1 MPWLVEAGSLQR
13 VEYMDV
19 TRTLAKF
26 LIESRYEDLPREVVH
41 EATRALLNWLGCA
54 IGASRHET
62 VNNAVAALQPF
73 FGPAQAQ
80 LLGRPERVDAL
91 RAALINGISSHV
103 LDFDDT
109 HARAVHVS
117 APVWPA
123 LLALGEWKGATG
135 VELIHAFVLG
145 VETEVRIGLSVFPEH
160 YEKGYHIT
168 GTAGVFGA
176 AAAIGKL
183 LKLNQQQMGWALGIA
198 ATQSAGLREMFGS
211 MCKSFHPGSA
221 AHNGFA
227 AALLAQ
233 QNFTSAEAGIEGKNG
248 FAHVMSSKFDPGIIT
263 EGLGARYEL
272 SQNMYKPF
280 ACGLVVH
287 AAIDGCLQL
296 KREHGLRGDE
306 IKRIAL
312 RVNPLVLEL
321 TANKKPQNGL
331 EGKFSVFHACAAAI
345 VCGAALEAQF
355 ADEVVRDPAVTA
367 LRDKIDATADAAI
380 RKLEAHV
387 HIELADGRVL
397 DKHVEHALGSTV
409 RPMSD
414 ADLEEKFRGLVD
426 GVIADS
432 QAKQLIALCWR
443 FPTLAVAAELPRAAA
458 SM

>member
-1 MPWLVEAGSLQR
+1 ME
-13 VEYMDV
+13 V

-26 LIESRYEDLPREVVH
+26 LVASRADDLPREVVH
-41 EATRALLNWLGCA
+41 EASRALLNWLGCA
-54 IGASRHET
+54 IGASHHET

-80 LLGRPERVDAL
+80 LVGRREKVDAL
-91 RAALINGISSHV
+91 HAALINGISSHV

-123 LLALGEWKGATG
+123 LLAYGEWKSAQGISG
-135 VELIHAFVLG
+135 MELIHAFALG
-145 VETEVRIGLSVFPEH
+145 VETEVRVGLSVFPEH
-160 YEKGYHIT
+160 YDKGYHIT

-176 AAAIGKL
+176 AAAIGTL
-183 LKLNQQQMGWALGIA
+183 LKLNEQQMIWALGIA

-233 QNFTSAEAGIEGKNG
+233 QNFTSADAGIDGKRG
-248 FAHVMSSKFDPGIIT
+248 FAQVMSSKFDPKVIT
-263 EGLGARYEL
+263 DGLGKSYEL
-272 SQNMYKPF
+272 SRIMYKPF

-296 KREHGLRGDE
+296 KRELGLRGNE

-312 RVNPLVLEL
+312 RVSPLVLEL
-321 TANKKPQNGL
+321 TGNKKPVDGL
-331 EGKFSVFHACAAAI
+331 QGKFSVYHACAAAI
-345 VCGAALEAQF
+345 VRGAALEAQF
-355 ADEVVRDPAVTA
+355 ADDVVRDPAVIA
-367 LRDKIDATADAAI
+367 VRDKIDAVSDAAI
-380 RKLEAHV
+380 HKLEAHV
-387 HIELADGRVL
+387 RMELADGRVL
-397 DKHVEHALGSTV
+397 DKHVQRALGSTEH
-409 RPMSD
+409 PMSD

-426 GVIADS
+426 GVIPEA
-432 QAKQLIALCWR
+432 QAKQLIELCWR
-443 FPTLAVAAELPRAAA
+443 FPTLTDAAQLPRIATLL
-458 SM
+458 

>member
-1 MPWLVEAGSLQR
+1 MNETSS
-13 VEYMDV
+13 
-19 TRTLAKF
+19 LAKF
-26 LIESRYEDLPREVVH
+26 LVASRYEDLPPEVVH
-41 EATRALLNWLGCA
+41 EASRALLNWLGCA
-54 IGASRHET
+54 IGASHHET
-62 VNNAVAALQPF
+62 VDNAVAALQPF

-80 LLGRPERVDAL
+80 LLGRREKADAL
-91 RAALINGISSHV
+91 RASLINGISSHV

-123 LLALGEWKGATG
+123 LLAFGEWKGATG
-135 VELIHAFVLG
+135 AQLIHAFALG
-145 VETEVRIGLSVFPEH
+145 VETEVRVGLSVFPEH
-160 YEKGYHIT
+160 YDKGYHIT

-183 LKLNQQQMGWALGIA
+183 LNLNEQQMVWALGIA

-227 AALLAQ
+227 AALMAQ
-233 QNFTSAEAGIEGKNG
+233 QNFTSAAAGIEGKRG
-248 FAHVMSSKFDPGIIT
+248 FGNVMSGKFDPAIIT
-263 EGLGARYEL
+263 NDLGKTYEL

-296 KREHGLRGDE
+296 KREHQLTGKE
-306 IKRIAL
+306 IKHVAL
-312 RVNPLVLEL
+312 RVCPIVLEL
-321 TANKKPQNGL
+321 TGNKKPRDGL
-331 EGKFSVFHACAAAI
+331 EGKFSVFHACAVAI
-345 VCGAALEAQF
+345 VRGAALEAQF
-355 ADEVVRDPAVTA
+355 ADKVVNDPAVMA
-367 LRDKIDATADAAI
+367 VRDKIDATADAAI

-387 HIELADGRVL
+387 RIELNDGRVL
-397 DKHVEHALGSTV
+397 EKHVAHALGSTV

-426 GVIADS
+426 GVIPDA
-432 QAKQLIALCWR
+432 QAKQLIELCWK
-443 FPTLAVAAELPRAAA
+443 FPTLSEAVQLPRAAA
-458 SM
+458 LR

>member
-1 MPWLVEAGSLQR
+1 MNETS
-13 VEYMDV
+13 
-19 TRTLAKF
+19 TLAKF
-26 LIESRYEDLPREVVH
+26 LIASRYEDLPREVVH
-41 EATRALLNWLGCA
+41 EASRALLNWLGCA
-54 IGASRHET
+54 IGASHHET
-62 VNNAVAALQPF
+62 VDNAVAALQPF

-80 LLGRPERVDAL
+80 LLGRRERVDAL

-109 HARAVHVS
+109 HARTVHVS

-123 LLALGEWKGATG
+123 LLAYGEWKGDQHVSG
-135 VELIHAFVLG
+135 KDLIHAFVLG
-145 VETEVRIGLSVFPEH
+145 VETEVRVGLSVFPEH
-160 YEKGYHIT
+160 YDKGYHIT

-183 LKLNQQQMGWALGIA
+183 LNLNEKQMSWALGIA

-227 AALLAQ
+227 AALMAQ
-233 QNFTSAEAGIEGKNG
+233 QNFTSAAAGIEGKRG
-248 FAHVMSSKFDPGIIT
+248 FGNVMSTQFDPAVIT
-263 EGLGARYEL
+263 NGLGKTYEL

-296 KREHGLRGDE
+296 KRENNLRGDE
-306 IKRIAL
+306 IKSVML
-312 RVNPLVLEL
+312 RVNPIVFEL
-321 TANKKPQNGL
+321 TANRKPRDGL

-345 VCGAALEAQF
+345 VRGAALEAQF
-355 ADEVVRDPAVTA
+355 ADAVVNDPAVMA
-367 LRDKIDATADAAI
+367 VRDKIDATSDAAI

-387 HIELADGRVL
+387 RMELADGRML
-397 DKHVEHALGSTV
+397 EKHVEHALGSTV

-414 ADLEEKFRGLVD
+414 ADLEDKFRGLVE
-426 GVIADS
+426 GVIPAA
-432 QAKQLIALCWR
+432 QAKQLIELCWR
-443 FPTLAVAAELPRAAA
+443 FATLTDAGQLSRSAGI
-458 SM
+458 

>member
-1 MPWLVEAGSLQR
+1 
-13 VEYMDV
+13 MDV
-19 TRTLAKF
+19 TQPLAKY
-26 LIESRYEDLPREVVH
+26 LIASRYEDLPPEVVH
-41 EATRALLNWLGCA
+41 EAQRALLNWLGCA
-54 IGASRHET
+54 IGASHHET

-80 LLGRPERVDAL
+80 LLGRREKVDAL

-117 APVWPA
+117 APLWPA
-123 LLALGEWKGATG
+123 LLAYGEWKGDQHVAG
-135 VELIHAFVLG
+135 KDLIHAFALG
-145 VETEVRIGLSVFPEH
+145 VETEVRVALSVFPEH
-160 YEKGYHIT
+160 YDKGYHIT

-183 LKLNQQQMGWALGIA
+183 LNLKEKQMVWALGIA
-198 ATQSAGLREMFGS
+198 ATQAAGLREMFGS

-227 AALLAQ
+227 AALMAQ
-233 QNFTSAEAGIEGKNG
+233 QNFTSADAGIEGKRG
-248 FAHVMSSKFDPGIIT
+248 FGHVMSSKFDPAVIT
-263 EGLGARYEL
+263 TGLGKSYEL

-296 KREHGLRGDE
+296 KREHHLRGDE
-306 IKRIAL
+306 IKHIAL

-321 TANKKPQNGL
+321 TGNKKPRDGL
-331 EGKFSVFHACAAAI
+331 QGKFSVFHACAAAI
-345 VCGAALEAQF
+345 VHNAALEAQF
-355 ADEVVRDPAVTA
+355 ADAVVNDPAVMA
-367 LRDKIDATADAAI
+367 VRDKIDATADAAI

-387 HIELADGRVL
+387 RMELNDGRVL
-397 DKHVEHALGSTV
+397 EKHVEHALGSTV

-414 ADLEEKFRGLVD
+414 ADLEDKFRGLVA
-426 GVIADS
+426 GVIPDE
-432 QAKQLIALCWR
+432 QAQQLMELCWK
-443 FPTLAVAAELPRAAA
+443 FSTLNDAGELPRAAA
-458 SM
+458 A

>member
-1 MPWLVEAGSLQR
+1 MNTTA
-13 VEYMDV
+13 DV
-19 TRTLAKF
+19 THTLAKF
-26 LIESRYEDLPREVVH
+26 LVASRYEDLPRAVVH
-41 EATRALLNWLGCA
+41 EASRALLNWLGCA
-54 IGASRHET
+54 IGASHHET
-62 VNNAVAALQPF
+62 VDNAVAALQPF
-73 FGPAQAQ
+73 FGPPQAQ
-80 LLGRPERVDAL
+80 LLGRREKADAL

-123 LLALGEWKGATG
+123 LLAFAQWRGDQHVSGA
-135 VELIHAFVLG
+135 ELIHAFVLG
-145 VETEVRIGLSVFPEH
+145 VETEVRVGLSVFPDH
-160 YEKGYHIT
+160 YDKGYHIT

-183 LKLNQQQMGWALGIA
+183 LKLNEQQMVWALGIA

-233 QNFTSAEAGIEGKNG
+233 QNFTSAEAGIEGRRG
-248 FAHVMSSKFDPGIIT
+248 FAQVMSSQFDPAIIT
-263 EGLGARYEL
+263 NGLGKSYEL

-296 KREHGLRGDE
+296 KREFGLRGDE
-306 IKRIAL
+306 IKHIAL
-312 RVNPLVLEL
+312 RVCPIVMEL
-321 TANKKPQNGL
+321 TANKKPRNGL
-331 EGKFSVFHACAAAI
+331 EGKFSIFHACAAAI
-345 VCGAALEAQF
+345 VRGAALEAQF
-355 ADEVVRDPAVTA
+355 ADEVVNDPAVIA
-367 LRDKIDATADAAI
+367 VRDKIEATPDASI

-387 HIELADGRVL
+387 RITLVDGRVL
-397 DKHVEHALGSTV
+397 DKHVVHALGSTEH
-409 RPMSD
+409 PMSD

-426 GVIADS
+426 GVIPDT
-432 QAKQLIALCWR
+432 QAKQLIELCWK
-443 FPTLAVAAELPRAAA
+443 FPTLADAAQLPAAA
-458 SM
+458 ST

>member
-1 MPWLVEAGSLQR
+1 MQATSN
-13 VEYMDV
+13 V
-19 TRTLAKF
+19 TATLAKY
-26 LIESRYEDLPREVVH
+26 LTASRYQDLPPPVVH

-54 IGASRHET
+54 IGASHHET
-62 VNNAVAALQPF
+62 VDNAVAAMQPF

-80 LLGRPERVDAL
+80 LLGRREKADAL

-123 LLALGEWKGATG
+123 LLAFAEWKGASG
-135 VELIHAFVLG
+135 KQLIHAFALG
-145 VETEVRIGLSVFPEH
+145 VEAEVRIGLSVFPEH
-160 YEKGYHIT
+160 YDKGYHIT

-183 LKLNQQQMGWALGIA
+183 LNLNEKQMSWALGIA

-221 AHNGFA
+221 AHNGFT

-233 QNFTSAEAGIEGKNG
+233 QNFTSAEAGIEGKRG
-248 FAHVMSSKFDPGIIT
+248 FGQVMSSKFDPLVIT
-263 EGLGARYEL
+263 EGLGTRYEL
-272 SQNMYKPF
+272 SRNMYKPF

-296 KREHGLRGDE
+296 KQELGLHGDE

-321 TANKKPQNGL
+321 TGNNSPRNGL
-331 EGKFSVFHACAAAI
+331 EGKFSVFHACAVAI
-345 VCGAALEAQF
+345 VRGAALEAEF
-355 ADEVVRDPAVTA
+355 ADAVVCDPAVAA
-367 LRDKIDATADAAI
+367 LRSKIDATSDASI

-387 HIELADGRVL
+387 RLELNDGRVL
-397 DKHVEHALGSTV
+397 DKHVPHALGSTE

-414 ADLEEKFRGLVD
+414 SDLEQKFRGLVT
-426 GVIADS
+426 GVIPDT
-432 QAKQLIALCWR
+432 QAQQLIELCWQ
-443 FPTLAVAAELPRAAA
+443 FSTLTDAAQLPRAAA
-458 SM
+458 GA

>member
-1 MPWLVEAGSLQR
+1 MV
-13 VEYMDV
+13 V
-19 TRTLAKF
+19 TRTLAKY
-26 LIESRYEDLPREVVH
+26 LVASRYEDLPREVVH

-54 IGASRHET
+54 IGASQHET

-80 LLGRPERVDAL
+80 LLGRREKVDAL

-109 HARAVHVS
+109 HALAVHVS

-123 LLALGEWKGATG
+123 LLAYGEWRGATG
-135 VELIHAFVLG
+135 AELIHAFALG
-145 VETEVRIGLSVFPEH
+145 VETEVRVGLSVYPEH
-160 YEKGYHIT
+160 YDQGYHIT

-183 LKLNQQQMGWALGIA
+183 LKLNEQQMCWALGIA
-198 ATQSAGLREMFGS
+198 ATQSAGLRDMFGS

-233 QNFTSAEAGIEGKNG
+233 QNFTSSESGIEAKRG
-248 FAHVMSSKFDPGIIT
+248 FGQVMSSKFDPAVIT
-263 EGLGARYEL
+263 GGLGTSYEL
-272 SQNMYKPF
+272 SRNMYKPF

-296 KREHGLRGDE
+296 KREHSLRGDE
-306 IKRIAL
+306 IKHIAL
-312 RVNPLVLEL
+312 RVNPIVFEL
-321 TANKKPQNGL
+321 TANRKPRNGL

-355 ADEVVRDPAVTA
+355 ADDVVNDPAVIA
-367 LRDKIDATADAAI
+367 VRDRIDATSDAAI

-387 HIELADGRVL
+387 RIELADGRVL
-397 DKHVEHALGSTV
+397 DKHVAHALGSTE

-414 ADLEEKFRGLVD
+414 ADLEEKFRGLVES
-426 GVIADS
+426 VIPAA
-432 QAKQLIALCWR
+432 QAKRLIDLCR
-443 FPTLAVAAELPRAAA
+443 QFPTLPDAAQLPRTA
-458 SM
+458 SVT

>member
-1 MPWLVEAGSLQR
+1 MNATTE
-13 VEYMDV
+13 V
-19 TRTLAKF
+19 TRTLAKY
-26 LIESRYEDLPREVVH
+26 LVASRYEDLPREVAH

-54 IGASRHET
+54 IGASHHET
-62 VNNAVAALQPF
+62 VDNAVAALQPF

-80 LLGRPERVDAL
+80 LLGRREKVDAL

-123 LLALGEWKGATG
+123 LLAYGEWKGATG
-135 VELIHAFVLG
+135 AALIHAFALG
-145 VETEVRIGLSVFPEH
+145 VETEVRVGLSVYPEH
-160 YEKGYHIT
+160 YDQGYHIT

-183 LKLNQQQMGWALGIA
+183 LKLNQQQMCWALGIA
-198 ATQSAGLREMFGS
+198 ATQSAGLRDMFGS

-233 QNFTSAEAGIEGKNG
+233 QNFTSSESGIEARRG
-248 FAHVMSSKFDPGIIT
+248 FGHVMSSKFDPAVIS
-263 EGLGARYEL
+263 EGLGTSYEL
-272 SQNMYKPF
+272 SRNMYKPF

-296 KREHGLRGDE
+296 KREHSLRGDE
-306 IKRIAL
+306 IKHIAL
-312 RVNPLVLEL
+312 RVNPIVFEL
-321 TANKKPQNGL
+321 TANRKPRNGL

-345 VCGAALEAQF
+345 VRGAALEAQF
-355 ADEVVRDPAVTA
+355 ADDVVNDPAVIA
-367 LRDKIDATADAAI
+367 VRDRIAATSDAAI

-387 HIELADGRVL
+387 CITLADGRVL
-397 DKHVEHALGSTV
+397 EKHVAHALGSTE

-414 ADLEEKFRGLVD
+414 ADLEVKFRGLVE
-426 GVIADS
+426 GVIPAARA
-432 QAKQLIALCWR
+432 QQLIDLCWE
-443 FPTLAVAAELPRAAA
+443 FPALADAAQLPRAAA
-458 SM
+458 LL

>member
-1 MPWLVEAGSLQR
+1 ME
-13 VEYMDV
+13 V

-26 LIESRYEDLPREVVH
+26 LVASRSDELPREVVH
-41 EATRALLNWLGCA
+41 EASRALLNWLGCA
-54 IGASRHET
+54 IGASHHET
-62 VNNAVAALQPF
+62 VNNAVAAMRPF

-80 LLGRPERVDAL
+80 LVGRREKADAL

-123 LLALGEWKGATG
+123 LLAFSEWRADQRISGM
-135 VELIHAFVLG
+135 ELIHAFALG
-145 VETEVRIGLSVFPEH
+145 VETEVRVGLSVFPEH
-160 YEKGYHIT
+160 YDVGYHIT

-183 LKLNQQQMGWALGIA
+183 LNLNEPQMTWALGIA

-233 QNFTSAEAGIEGKNG
+233 QNFTSAEAGIEGKRG
-248 FAHVMSSKFDPGIIT
+248 FAHVMSSRFDPNVIT
-263 EGLGARYEL
+263 GGLGKSYEL
-272 SQNMYKPF
+272 SRNMYKPF

-296 KREHGLRGDE
+296 KRELGLRGDE
-306 IKRIAL
+306 IKRISL

-321 TANKKPQNGL
+321 TGNKKPVDGL
-331 EGKFSVFHACAAAI
+331 QGKFSVFHACAAAI

-355 ADEVVRDPAVTA
+355 ADAVVRDAAVIA
-367 LRDKIDATADAAI
+367 VRDKIDATADASI
-380 RKLEAHV
+380 HKLEAHV
-387 HIELADGRVL
+387 RMELADGRVL
-397 DKHVEHALGSTV
+397 DKHVPRALGSTE

-414 ADLEEKFRGLVD
+414 ADLEQKFRGLVE
-426 GVIADS
+426 GVIPAT
-432 QAKQLIALCWR
+432 QAQQLINLCWQ
-443 FPTLAVAAELPRAAA
+443 FATLPDAAQLPRATA
-458 SM
+458 SS

>member
-1 MPWLVEAGSLQR
+1 ME
-13 VEYMDV
+13 V
-19 TRTLAKF
+19 TRTLAKY
-26 LIESRYEDLPREVVH
+26 LIASRYQDLPREVVH

-54 IGASRHET
+54 IGASHHET
-62 VNNAVAALQPF
+62 VDNAVAALQPF

-80 LLGRPERVDAL
+80 LIGRRERVDAL

-123 LLALGEWKGATG
+123 LLAYCEWRGATG
-135 VELIHAFVLG
+135 KDLLHAFALG
-145 VETEVRIGLSVFPEH
+145 VETEVRVGLSVFPEH
-160 YEKGYHIT
+160 YDQGYHIT

-183 LKLNQQQMGWALGIA
+183 LNLNEDQMVWALGIA

-233 QNFTSAEAGIEGKNG
+233 QNFTSAQEGIEGKRG
-248 FAHVMSSKFDPGIIT
+248 FGQVMSSKFDLKIIT
-263 EGLGARYEL
+263 EGLGKSYEL

-296 KREHGLRGDE
+296 KREHHLRSGE
-306 IKRIAL
+306 IKHITL

-321 TANKKPQNGL
+321 TGNKTPRDGL
-331 EGKFSVFHACAAAI
+331 QGKFSVFHACAAAL
-345 VCGAALEAQF
+345 VHDAALEAQF
-355 ADEVVRDPAVTA
+355 ADEVVRDAVVIA
-367 LRDKIDATADAAI
+367 LRDKIDASADAAI

-387 HIELADGRVL
+387 RIELSDGRVL
-397 DKHVEHALGSTV
+397 AKHVEHALGSTV

-414 ADLEEKFRGLVD
+414 ADLEHKFRGLVAS
-426 GVIADS
+426 VIPDA
-432 QAKQLIALCWR
+432 QAKALIDLCWR
-443 FPTLAVAAELPRAAA
+443 FPALLDAAQLPQAAA
-458 SM
+458 MS

>member
-1 MPWLVEAGSLQR
+1 V
-13 VEYMDV
+13 DV

-26 LIESRYEDLPREVVH
+26 LVASRAEDLPREAVH
-41 EATRALLNWLGCA
+41 EASRALLNWLGCA
-54 IGASRHET
+54 IGASHHET
-62 VNNAVAALQPF
+62 VKNAVAALQPF

-80 LLGRPERVDAL
+80 LVGRREKVDAL
-91 RAALINGISSHV
+91 HAALINGISSHV

-123 LLALGEWKGATG
+123 LLAYGEWKGASG
-135 VELIHAFVLG
+135 MDLIHAFALG
-145 VETEVRIGLSVFPEH
+145 VETEVRVGLSVFPEH
-160 YEKGYHIT
+160 YDKGYHIT

-183 LKLNQQQMGWALGIA
+183 LKLNEQQMIWALGIA

-233 QNFTSAEAGIEGKNG
+233 QNFTSADAGIDGKRG
-248 FAHVMSSKFDPGIIT
+248 FAHVMSSRFDANVIT
-263 EGLGARYEL
+263 DGLGKSYEL
-272 SQNMYKPF
+272 SRNMYKPF

-296 KREHGLRGDE
+296 KRELGLRGEE
-306 IKRIAL
+306 IKRISL

-321 TANKKPQNGL
+321 TGNKKPVDGL
-331 EGKFSVFHACAAAI
+331 QGKFSVYHACAAAI
-345 VCGAALEAQF
+345 VHGAALEAQF
-355 ADEVVRDPAVTA
+355 ADEVVRDPAVIA
-367 LRDKIDATADAAI
+367 VRDKIDAVSDAAI
-380 RKLEAHV
+380 HKLEAHV
-387 HIELADGRVL
+387 RMELADGRAL
-397 DKHVEHALGSTV
+397 DKHVPRALGSTEH
-409 RPMSD
+409 PMSD

-426 GVIADS
+426 GVIPEA
-432 QAKQLIALCWR
+432 QAKQLIELCWR
-443 FPTLAVAAELPRAAA
+443 FPTLTDAAQLPRIATLL
-458 SM
+458 

>member
-1 MPWLVEAGSLQR
+1 MNETS
-13 VEYMDV
+13 
-19 TRTLAKF
+19 TLSKF
-26 LIESRYEDLPREVVH
+26 LIASRYEDLPPEVVH
-41 EATRALLNWLGCA
+41 EASRALLNWLGCA
-54 IGASRHET
+54 IGASHHET
-62 VNNAVAALQPF
+62 VDNAVAALQPF

-80 LLGRPERVDAL
+80 LLGRREKADAL

-109 HARAVHVS
+109 HARTVHVS

-123 LLALGEWKGATG
+123 LLAFGEWKSVSGK
-135 VELIHAFVLG
+135 ELIHAFVLG
-145 VETEVRIGLSVFPEH
+145 VETEVRVGLSVFPEH
-160 YEKGYHIT
+160 YDKGYHIT

-183 LKLNQQQMGWALGIA
+183 LNLNEKQMVWALGIA

-233 QNFTSAEAGIEGKNG
+233 QNFTSAAAGIEGKRG
-248 FAHVMSSKFDPGIIT
+248 FGNVMSTKFDPAVIT
-263 EGLGARYEL
+263 TGLGKTYEL

-296 KREHGLRGDE
+296 KRENNLRGDE
-306 IKRIAL
+306 IKSVML
-312 RVNPLVLEL
+312 RVNPIVFEL
-321 TANKKPQNGL
+321 TANRNPRDGL
-331 EGKFSVFHACAAAI
+331 EGKFSVFHACATAI
-345 VCGAALEAQF
+345 VRGAALEAQF
-355 ADEVVRDPAVTA
+355 ADAVVNDPAVMA
-367 LRDKIDATADAAI
+367 VRDKIDATSDASI

-387 HIELADGRVL
+387 RMELMDGRVL
-397 DKHVEHALGSTV
+397 EKHVEHALGSTV

-414 ADLEEKFRGLVD
+414 ADLEDKFGGLVA
-426 GVIADS
+426 GVIPDA
-432 QAKQLIALCWR
+432 QAKQLIELCWQ
-443 FPTLAVAAELPRAAA
+443 FPTLKEAGQLSRVATLV
-458 SM
+458 